1 MMPSR
6 SECEAVVRQLW
17 PYLDGVMGEDQRER
31 IVSHLEACANCAS
44 HFEFAQA
51 FLDAVAAA
59 RPLMQ
64 PDQALRT
71 RVIAALMAEGF
82 CPS

>member
-6 SECEAVVRQLW
+6 STCETVVRQLW
-17 PYLDGVMGEDQRER
+17 PFLDGVVAEAQREQ
-31 IVSHLEACANCAS
+31 IVSHLEACTNCAS
-44 HFEFAQA
+44 HFEFAGA

-59 RPLMQ
+59 RPHVQ
-64 PDQALRT
+64 PDEALRT
-71 RVIAALMAEGF
+71 RVIAALVAEGF